1 MMWLGNMQEFDI
13 YMIIVILLLWHVVV
27 KMMITISDVIIIAC
41 TNDGYIRL
49 LVYTIILPQRAAW
62 FIIIFPDMHDS
73 VRVWLCESVTL

>member
-1 MMWLGNMQEFDI
+1 MQEFDI

-49 LVYTIILPQRAAW
+49 LVYTIILPQRAA
-62 FIIIFPDMHDS
+62 
-73 VRVWLCESVTL
+73 